1 MTDEAIDAA
10 LDLIEAYNE
19 TVVTTAT
26 DDPDD
31 GSCTPAMIV
40 ASVGAPIEAG
50 SSILN
55 WGTA

>member
-1 MTDEAIDAA
+1 MTDEAIDEV
-10 LDLIEAYNE
+10 LDAIEANSADIVI
-19 TVVTTAT
+19 TT

-31 GSCTPAMIV
+31 GSCAPAMMV